1 VDFSRPD
8 AGWGGGFSTVARTWR
23 TGCAMALMSW
33 AAAPGRDAADALGT
47 ANRPIEEVLDLTE
60 RARGSGR
67 AWVRAGHGPVDISFP
82 EAITEIADMRTTAI
96 QTIPPTGLIKFDEAL
111 HAIEQARSVD
121 EVKQIRDKAEAAR
134 VYAKQALAS
143 IRAQNMLAEIK
154 IRAERKA
161 GQLLKEMQKAKGGG
175 DPKKH
180 RLHDDTGAP
189 SLESIGVSKLQSHR
203 WQKEAELPEADF
215 KGLVAEKNARREPL
229 TSASVRRA
237 VAEQQPRPQCVAPKA
252 PVESEYEVRFQVY
265 MKRVAA
271 TGPKEALIAAM
282 GTLKAGLAD
291 GSMLVEDMGA
301 QVYDAEGCIALTAS
315 KVRHRIK

>member
-1 VDFSRPD
+1 
-8 AGWGGGFSTVARTWR
+8 
-23 TGCAMALMSW
+23 
-33 AAAPGRDAADALGT
+33 
-47 ANRPIEEVLDLTE
+47 
-60 RARGSGR
+60 
-67 AWVRAGHGPVDISFP
+67 
-82 EAITEIADMRTTAI
+82 MRTTAI

-111 HAIEQARSVD
+111 HAIEQARSID

-161 GQLLKEMQKAKGGG
+161 GQLLKEMEKAGQRKTRGG
-175 DPKKH
+175 DRAKS
-180 RLHDDTGAP
+180 HDATLPA
-189 SLESIGVSKLQSHR
+189 LEDIGISKTQSSR

-301 QVYDAEGCIALTAS
+301 QVYDAEGCIALTAL

>member
-1 VDFSRPD
+1 
-8 AGWGGGFSTVARTWR
+8 
-23 TGCAMALMSW
+23 
-33 AAAPGRDAADALGT
+33 
-47 ANRPIEEVLDLTE
+47 
-60 RARGSGR
+60 
-67 AWVRAGHGPVDISFP
+67 
-82 EAITEIADMRTTAI
+82 MRTTAI

-111 HAIEQARSVD
+111 HAIEQARSID

-161 GQLLKEMQKAKGGG
+161 GELIKEMQKAKGGG

-180 RLHDDTGAP
+180 PSHRARGATT
-189 SLESIGVSKLQSHR
+189 LENIGITYTQSSR

-215 KGLVAEKNARREPL
+215 KDLVAEKTARREPL

-282 GTLKAGLAD
+282 GALKAGLAD
-291 GSMLVEDMGA
+291 GSILVEDMGA